1 MLMSRSRGSAHMG
14 AMNVTK
20 KQLSEAARADIRT
33 EMGWDKA
40 QEWQYTEK
48 PDTYTAEELER
59 ITALQAQWTAL
70 SEQGQ
75 KEGWLE
81 WSGGYRDGEWEL
93 SENHVHPTRKVQVR
107 ETDEARS
114 YRINNLMEEIEEKV
128 TARVRKQWKAL
139 QDAQAIMDSVGK

>member
-1 MLMSRSRGSAHMG
+1 
-14 AMNVTK
+14 MNVTK

-33 EMGWDKA
+33 EMGWNKA
-40 QEWQYTEK
+40 HEWQYTEQS
-48 PDTYTAEELER
+48 DTYTAEELER

-81 WSGGYRDGEWEL
+81 WSGGHRDGKWEL
-93 SENHVHPTRKVQVR
+93 FENHVHPTRKIQVR
-107 ETDEARS
+107 KTDEARS
-114 YRINNLMEEIEEKV
+114 YRINNLKEDIEKRV
-128 TARVRKQWKAL
+128 TARVQKQWKAL